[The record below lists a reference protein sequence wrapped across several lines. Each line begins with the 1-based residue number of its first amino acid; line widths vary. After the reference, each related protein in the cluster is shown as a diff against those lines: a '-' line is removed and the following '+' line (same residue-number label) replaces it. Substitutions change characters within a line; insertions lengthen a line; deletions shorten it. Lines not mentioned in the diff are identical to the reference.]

1 MTNPSDVLRL
11 SLRGHVAAFGALVIT
26 GGRPIVG
33 KRADI
38 FIARRYWTNAV

>member
-11 SLRGHVAAFGALVIT
+11 SLRGHVAAFGAWLLLAA
-26 GGRPIVG
+26 GRIVG

-38 FIARRYWTNAV
+38 FIPLRYWTNAA